1 MLSLSVVSYLAAAIA
16 FLLLSLFTVVKWRAC
31 VEDGLLLFASVTTC
45 LWGLFVAGCHF
56 YDYFSPHSISLFEL
70 LRNIAWFVL
79 LLRLLFVIKGSLH
92 RDFFKHIVFFSVGG
106 VVCGLGLLVYSYLI
120 ADNAQGPPGLLES
133 NLRFTSH
140 LLLALVGL
148 FLLEQ
153 WYRNISVEQRWA
165 SKFLC
170 LGIASIFSFDF
181 FLYSDALLFAGV
193 NSDFWDAR
201 GIVNVMAVPLIGI
214 SIYRSRQW
222 LLGDYVS
229 HRIVLHSAVLVSGGL
244 YLFSVALGGYYIR
257 VYGGGWGNILQV
269 LFFFASLL
277 LLLALIFSGQLRAQL
292 KVFVG
297 KHFFSYKYDYREQ
310 WASFIRALSMG
321 GTDEQLRVR
330 AVQAIADIVESP
342 GGGLWLHDESAK
354 AFVATTEY
362 KMSIG
367 PDCRDPDDSSLV
379 IFLERWQWVVNL
391 SEYERD
397 PDLYRELILP
407 KWLQTLPDAWIIV
420 PLMRQ
425 TELFGFIVL
434 TRSRAGD
441 HFNWEDIDL
450 LRIAGRELAGYLALL
465 ETSRALVEARQFEA
479 FNRLSAY
486 VVHDLKNIIGQLSL
500 VVENAKKHKDNP
512 EFIDDA
518 FATVDNAT
526 QKMQR
531 MLAQLRIE
539 KHVESRGTRIRLEEL
554 LGQVVAQRQVMLP
567 LPVFEKG
574 ENLEV
579 LADHDKLAS
588 VIGHIIENA
597 QEATPDDGTV
607 TVWLAFSTDCAVIKI
622 QDDGCGMSSQFI
634 RERLFRP
641 FDTTKGNAGMGIG
654 VYECSEFIRSL
665 GGAVEVESNV
675 GSGTLFSLHI
685 PLAQAVVV

>member
-1 MLSLSVVSYLAAAIA
+1 MLSLSVFSYLAAAIA

-45 LWGLFVAGCHF
+45 LWGAFVAGCHF
-56 YDYFSPHSISLFEL
+56 YDYYSPHSISLFEL

-79 LLRLLFVIKGSLH
+79 ILRLLFVIKGTLH
-92 RDFFKHIVFFSVGG
+92 RDFFKRIVFFSVGG
-106 VVCGLGLLVYSYLI
+106 VACGLGLLVYSYLI
-120 ADNAQGPPGLLES
+120 AGNVHEPPGLLES

-140 LLLALVGL
+140 VLLALVGL

-170 LGIASIFSFDF
+170 LGMASIFSFDF

-193 NSDFWDAR
+193 NTDFWDAR
-201 GIVNVMAVPLIGI
+201 GIVNVMAVPLIAVSI
-214 SIYRSRQW
+214 SRSRQW

-244 YLFSVALGGYYIR
+244 YLFAVALGGYYIR
-257 VYGGGWGNILQV
+257 LYGGGWANILQV

-277 LLLALIFSGQLRAQL
+277 LLLALVFSGQLRAQL

-321 GTDEQLRVR
+321 GTDEQLRER

-342 GGGLWLHDESAK
+342 GGGLWLHDKAAK
-354 AFVATTEY
+354 SFLPVTEC
-362 KMSIG
+362 KMAIG
-367 PDCRDPDDSSLV
+367 SGCREPDDGSMV
-379 IFLERWQWVVNL
+379 VFLEKWQWVL
-391 SEYERD
+391 HLGEYDRE
-397 PDLYRELILP
+397 PDLYRGLILP
-407 KWLQTLPDAWIIV
+407 QWLRTLPDAWIVV

-425 TELFGFIVL
+425 TKLLGFIVL
-434 TRSRAGD
+434 THSRAGD

-450 LRIAGRELAGYLALL
+450 LRMAGREVASYLALL
-465 ETSRALVEARQFEA
+465 EVNRALVEARQFEA

-486 VVHDLKNIIGQLSL
+486 VVHDLKNVIGQLSL
-500 VVENAKKHKDNP
+500 VIENSKKHKDNP
-512 EFIDDA
+512 EFIEDA

-526 QKMQR
+526 NKMQR

-539 KHVESRGTRIRLEEL
+539 KHVESRGTLVRLAKVIEEE
-554 LGQVVAQRQVMLP
+554 VVYRQMNLP
-567 LPVFEKG
+567 APVFEMG
-574 ENLEV
+574 DEATV
-579 LADHDKLAS
+579 VADRDRLGS
-588 VIGHIIENA
+588 VIGHVIENA
-597 QEATPDDGTV
+597 QEATASDGKIAIKLV
-607 TVWLAFSTDCAVIKI
+607 VLTDRAVIKI
-622 QDDGCGMSSQFI
+622 EDNGCGMSKRFVH
-634 RERLFRP
+634 ERLFRP

-654 VYECSEFIRSL
+654 VYECREFIRSL
-665 GGAVEVESNV
+665 GGEVEVKSEQGV
-675 GSGTLFSLHI
+675 GTSFCLYI
-685 PLAQAVVV
+685 PLAKSQVE